1 MRPSFVENQLAP
13 NALQVAQQL
22 PQQHQYYTASNGSEP
37 VVIAV
42 LVQQRF
48 NEASSRKCTQG
59 HQEQKFESFFGRKIA
74 IDASMSIYQF
84 LVLRKME
91 SEHETQREKKKKNQL
106 FFLRPAASL
115 TLLDQNRDHR
125 WFASIRRR
133 VILMLLW
140 QLLSHLQCMR
150 RRLILYKARA
160 HCGRPNNVWEN
171 PISQIASGS
180 IRRHGNWM
188 KHRHR
193 RTGRAGQEGC
203 AITFI
208 SEKDA
213 RYAPDLVKALELS
226 EQVVPDDL
234 RALADSFMELAHG
247 TGYGGSGF
255 KFNEEE
261 DEVRIA
267 AKKAQ
272 AREHGFEED
281 KSDSEDEDEAVRS
294 EGSGS
299 SGE

>member
-1 MRPSFVENQLAP
+1 MSESSSMVTFLGLSSLSSLSPCLLDLLTRTSCSVSLLVIIISIRIAPTLA
-13 NALQVAQQL
+13 L
-22 PQQHQYYTASNGSEP
+22 PIT
-37 VVIAV
+37 V
-42 LVQQRF
+42 LVPVHL
-48 NEASSRKCTQG
+48 S
-59 HQEQKFESFFGRKIA
+59 I
-74 IDASMSIYQF
+74 ID
-84 LVLRKME
+84 
-91 SEHETQREKKKKNQL
+91 
-106 FFLRPAASL
+106 
-115 TLLDQNRDHR
+115 
-125 WFASIRRR
+125 IR
-133 VILMLLW
+133 M
-140 QLLSHLQCMR
+140 
-150 RRLILYKARA
+150 
-160 HCGRPNNVWEN
+160 
-171 PISQIASGS
+171 
-180 IRRHGNWM
+180 
-188 KHRHR
+188 
-193 RTGRAGQEGC
+193 TGRAGQEGC

-208 SEKDA
+208 SEEDA

-272 AREHGFEED
+272 AREYGFEED